1 MNGRHLVMGTLS
13 DALTGET
20 LADTH
25 DNRYRQKLA
34 RLLLDSGLPKTAITK
49 DFGLA
54 ICPEERPIRIPID
67 FVVRMEGHVRL
78 IVRYGPGSIVSRR
91 QPGLAAARL
100 LCAPQVLV
108 TNGEDGERLDTRT
121 GGVLAVGLEI
131 PSPEALSKLPSPPPV
146 SAERKRQCEQILVA
160 FELHDRCQCDT
171 PLEAGKTNHEG

>member
-91 QPGLAAARL
+91 QPGLAAARSL
-100 LCAPQVLV
+100 
-108 TNGEDGERLDTRT
+108 RT
-121 GGVLAVGLEI
+121 AGAGHKRGGRGTSRY
-131 PSPEALSKLPSPPPV
+131 P
-146 SAERKRQCEQILVA
+146 
-160 FELHDRCQCDT
+160 DRRR
-171 PLEAGKTNHEG
+171 AGGRA